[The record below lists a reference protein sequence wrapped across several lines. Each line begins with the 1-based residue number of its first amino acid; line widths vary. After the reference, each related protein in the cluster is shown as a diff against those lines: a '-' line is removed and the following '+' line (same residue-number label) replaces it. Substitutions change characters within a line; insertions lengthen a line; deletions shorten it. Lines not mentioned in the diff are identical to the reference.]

1 MPHLLIWGTED
12 TALLPVSWARLPEYC
27 DEIVVREIGGADH
40 WLVHQKTEEVTRL
53 IGAFLRG

>member
-1 MPHLLIWGTED
+1 
-12 TALLPVSWARLPEYC
+12 
-27 DEIVVREIGGADH
+27 VREIGGADH